1 MIIPPY
7 RISLSGG
14 GIKGFA
20 HVGALEVLA
29 ERGHLHAVKEYIGI
43 SAGALCALGL
53 CIGCSLSE
61 LRMVISMLD
70 WSLIRDIDPDTMF
83 NFQET
88 FGVDTGVNLRRLLAA
103 ILNAKHLDPHITFK
117 QLHDQR
123 RGPTL
128 RVIAT
133 NVNRCRA
140 EEFNYRATPD
150 VEVLFAIQASMTVP
164 VYFTPVKHA
173 VTGALYVDGGLGC
186 PSPFKYLSDNEK
198 GSTLSIVFESSLK
211 KDGQAKISFQEYLQR
226 IYYSTFRQ
234 EQAHLSEKWRASTI
248 RIDCGKISAI
258 NFEADQVIRHSIM
271 QAGRRGAEDFLN
283 APVVKPARRH
293 SIT

>member
-29 ERGHLHAVKEYIGI
+29 ERGLLHAVKEYIGI

-53 CIGCSLSE
+53 GIGCSLSE

-70 WSLIRDIDPDTMF
+70 WSLIRDIDPDTLF

-88 FGVDTGVNLRRLLAA
+88 FGIDTGANLRRLLAA
-103 ILNAKHLDPHITFK
+103 ILNAKHLDPRLTFK
-117 QLHDQR
+117 QLHELK

-133 NVNRCRA
+133 NVNTCKA
-140 EEFNYRATPD
+140 EEFSYKVTPN

-164 VYFTPVKHA
+164 IYFTPMKHA
-173 VTGALYVDGGLGC
+173 ATGALYVDGGLGC
-186 PSPFKYLSDNEK
+186 PSPFKYLDEEEK
-198 GSTLSIVFESSLK
+198 GSTLSIVFVSNLK
-211 KDGQAKISFQEYLQR
+211 KDGGKISFQEYLQH

-234 EQAHLSEKWRASTI
+234 EQASLSEKWRGSTI
-248 RIDCGKISAI
+248 KIDCGKINAI
-258 NFEADQVIRHSIM
+258 NFEADQAIRHSIL

-283 APVVKPARRH
+283 APVVKPVRRH

>member
-53 CIGCSLSE
+53 CIGCTLSE

-70 WSLIRDIDPDTMF
+70 WSVIRDIDPDTMF

-88 FGVDTGVNLRRLLAA
+88 FGIDTGVNLRRLLAA
-103 ILNAKHLDPHITFK
+103 ILNAKHVDPHITFK
-117 QLHDQR
+117 QLHEQR

-133 NVNRCRA
+133 NVNTCQA
-140 EEFNYRATPD
+140 EEFNHRVTPD
-150 VEVLFAIQASMTVP
+150 LEVLFAIQASMTVP
-164 VYFTPVKHA
+164 VYFTPLKHA

-186 PSPFKYLSDNEK
+186 PSPFKYLSDHEK

-211 KDGQAKISFQEYLQR
+211 KDGGVLSFQEYLQR

-234 EQAHLSEKWRASTI
+234 EQAHLSEKWRACTM
-248 RIDCGKISAI
+248 RIDCGKINAI
-258 NFEADQVIRHSIM
+258 HFEADQAIRHSIL
-271 QAGRRGAEDFLN
+271 QAGRRGAEEFLN
-283 APVVKPARRH
+283 APVEKPARRH

>member
-29 ERGHLHAVKEYIGI
+29 ERGLLKAVREYIGI

-53 CIGCSLSE
+53 AIGCSLSE

-88 FGVDTGVNLRRLLAA
+88 FGIDTGVNLRRLLTA

-133 NVNRCRA
+133 NVNTCQA
-140 EEFNYRATPD
+140 EEFNYRTTPD
-150 VEVLFAIQASMTVP
+150 AEVLFAIQASMTVP
-164 VYFTPVKHA
+164 IYFTPVKYA
-173 VTGALYVDGGLGC
+173 VTGALYVDGGIAC
-186 PSPFKYLSDNEK
+186 PSPFKYLDDGEK
-198 GSTLSIVFESSLK
+198 GATLSIVFMSNLK
-211 KDGQAKISFQEYLQR
+211 KEGEDALTFQEYLQR

-234 EQAHLSEKWRASTI
+234 EQAHLSAKWRASTI
-248 RIDCGKISAI
+248 EIDCGKINAI
-258 NFEADQVIRHSIM
+258 NFEADQSIRHSIM
-271 QAGRRGAEDFLN
+271 EAGRRGAEDFLN
-283 APVVKPARRH
+283 APVVKPVRRY
-293 SIT
+293 SVS